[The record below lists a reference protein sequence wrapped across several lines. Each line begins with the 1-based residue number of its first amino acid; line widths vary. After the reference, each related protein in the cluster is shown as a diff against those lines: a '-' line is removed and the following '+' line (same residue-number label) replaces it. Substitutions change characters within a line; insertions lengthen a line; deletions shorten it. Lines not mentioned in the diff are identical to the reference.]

1 MQARAQAFA
10 SELARRRTVRDYAPT
25 PIPDGVLDDCEFA
38 RGDFD
43 LDGTVGGADLAV
55 LLSLWSVTNAP
66 FGDLDG
72 DGQIGGADLAIL
84 LGNWGPY

>member
-1 MQARAQAFA
+1 MLDSCEIASGAQDKD
-10 SELARRRTVRDYAPT
+10 L
-25 PIPDGVLDDCEFA
+25 DGVIDDCEYA

-43 LDGTVGGADLAV
+43 LDGQINGADLAV

-66 FGDLDG
+66 FGDLNG
-72 DGQIGGADLAIL
+72 DGMIGGADLAIL